1 MTNLVL
7 YRYSN
12 LMLQKFADNFMWI
25 LMFVLLVN
33 ISQRKLDHSEKKR
46 FATIYIAA
54 LLLIY
59 NVLIIIVLM
68 RGLPTYLGYVAL
80 IVPISLGIIFRDRV
94 WPFRLHCKKCG
105 VKMKYERVIG
115 GDENLCES
123 CWLEEH
129 PEEAEKRKQKEE
141 EKLLKEIEKETFNC
155 PDSVDEIDW
164 DAWDPEERCVL
175 SYVKEGDKVLLINKK
190 QGIGKG
196 LVNGPGGH
204 IELEETAIEA
214 AYRELEEETGYTTEN
229 LEYVGTLNFQF
240 KDGLSMRGY
249 VYLGEGATGELKDNE
264 EATPF
269 WCPINELPL
278 DKMWEDDKLWLD
290 RALKGEKFV
299 GNFIFDGEKMLSHD
313 VVFE

>member
-1 MTNLVL
+1 
-7 YRYSN
+7 
-12 LMLQKFADNFMWI
+12 
-25 LMFVLLVN
+25 MFVLLVN

>member
-1 MTNLVL
+1 
-7 YRYSN
+7 
-12 LMLQKFADNFMWI
+12 
-25 LMFVLLVN
+25 MFVLLVN

-59 NVLIIIVLM
+59 NVLIIIVLTKE
-68 RGLPTYLGYVAL
+68 LPTYLGYVAL

-105 VKMKYERVIG
+105 VKMKYERIIG

-129 PEEAEKRKQKEE
+129 PEEAEKKRQKEE
-141 EKLLKEIEKETFNC
+141 EKLLKEQENNTFVC

-175 SYVKEGDKVLLINKK
+175 AYVKEGDKVLLINKK

-196 LVNGPGGH
+196 LINGPGGH

-214 AYRELEEETGYTTEN
+214 AYREFEEETGYTAEN

-249 VYLGEGATGELKDNE
+249 VYLGEGAKGELRDND

>member
-1 MTNLVL
+1 
-7 YRYSN
+7 
-12 LMLQKFADNFMWI
+12 MLQIFADNFMWF
-25 LMFVLLVN
+25 LMFVLLIN

-54 LLLIY
+54 LLLLY
-59 NVLIIIVLM
+59 NILVVLVIIKE
-68 RGLPTYLGYVAL
+68 LPTYLGYVA
-80 IVPISLGIIFRDRV
+80 IIIPIAIGYIFRDKV
-94 WPFRLHCKKCG
+94 WPFRLHCKSCNK
-105 VKMKYERVIG
+105 KLDFNHIIG
-115 GDENLCES
+115 GDENLCND
-123 CWLEEH
+123 CWLEAH
-129 PEEAEKRKQKEE
+129 PEEAEKKRKQEE
-141 EKLLKEIEKETFNC
+141 EKLLQEEEENKFVC
-155 PDSVDEIDW
+155 PDTVEELDW

-175 SYVKEGDKVLLINKK
+175 AYVKKDNKVLLINKK

-196 LVNGPGGH
+196 LINGPGGH

-214 AYRELEEETGYTTEN
+214 AYREFTEETGYTTEN

-249 VYLGEGATGELKDNE
+249 VYIGEDAEGELKDNE

-278 DKMWEDDKLWLD
+278 DKMWEDDKLWLE
-290 RALKGEKFV
+290 RALNGEKFV

-313 VVFE
+313 ITFE

>member
-1 MTNLVL
+1 
-7 YRYSN
+7 
-12 LMLQKFADNFMWI
+12 MLQKFADNFMWI

-80 IVPISLGIIFRDRV
+80 IVPISLGIYFRDKV

-129 PEEAEKRKQKEE
+129 PEEAEKKRQKEE
-141 EKLLKEIEKETFNC
+141 EKLLKEQETEVFVC

-214 AYRELEEETGYTTEN
+214 AYREFEEETGYTAEN

-249 VYLGEGATGELKDNE
+249 VYLGEGATGELRDND

-269 WCPINELPL
+269 WCSIDELPL

-299 GNFIFDGEKMLSHD
+299 GNFIFDGEKMLSHE
-313 VVFE
+313 VIFE

>member
-1 MTNLVL
+1 
-7 YRYSN
+7 
-12 LMLQKFADNFMWI
+12 MLQKFADNFMWI

-68 RGLPTYLGYVAL
+68 NELPTYLGYVAL

-129 PEEAEKRKQKEE
+129 PEEAEKKRQKEE
-141 EKLLKEIEKETFNC
+141 EKLLKEQETEVFVC

-196 LVNGPGGH
+196 LINGPGGH

-214 AYRELEEETGYTTEN
+214 AYREFEEETGYTTEN

-249 VYLGEGATGELKDNE
+249 VYLGEGAKGELRDND

-299 GNFIFDGEKMLSHD
+299 GNFIFDGEKMLSHE

>member
-1 MTNLVL
+1 
-7 YRYSN
+7 
-12 LMLQKFADNFMWI
+12 MLQKFADNFMWI

-59 NVLIIIVLM
+59 NVLIIIVLTKE
-68 RGLPTYLGYVAL
+68 LPTYLGYVAL

-105 VKMKYERVIG
+105 VKMKYERIIG

-129 PEEAEKRKQKEE
+129 PEEAEKKRQKEE
-141 EKLLKEIEKETFNC
+141 EKLLKEQENNTFVC

-175 SYVKEGDKVLLINKK
+175 AYVKEGDKVLLINKK

-196 LVNGPGGH
+196 LINGPGGH

-214 AYRELEEETGYTTEN
+214 AYREFEEETGYTAEN

-249 VYLGEGATGELKDNE
+249 VYLGEGAKGELRDND

>member
-1 MTNLVL
+1 
-7 YRYSN
+7 
-12 LMLQKFADNFMWI
+12 MLQKFADNFMWI

-59 NVLIIIVLM
+59 NVLIIIVLTKE
-68 RGLPTYLGYVAL
+68 LPTYLGYVAL

-129 PEEAEKRKQKEE
+129 PEEAEKKRQKEE
-141 EKLLKEIEKETFNC
+141 EKLLKEQENNTFVC

-175 SYVKEGDKVLLINKK
+175 AYVKEGDKVLLINKK

-196 LVNGPGGH
+196 LINGPGGH

-214 AYRELEEETGYTTEN
+214 AYREFEEETGYTAEN

-249 VYLGEGATGELKDNE
+249 VYLGEGAKGELRDND

>member
-1 MTNLVL
+1 
-7 YRYSN
+7 
-12 LMLQKFADNFMWI
+12 MLQKFADNFMWI

-68 RGLPTYLGYVAL
+68 RELPTYLGYVAL
-80 IVPISLGIIFRDRV
+80 IVPISLGIYFRDKV

-129 PEEAEKRKQKEE
+129 PEEAEKKRQKEE
-141 EKLLKEIEKETFNC
+141 EKLLKEQETEVFVC

-214 AYRELEEETGYTTEN
+214 AYREFEEETGYTAEN

-249 VYLGEGATGELKDNE
+249 VYLGEGATGELRDND

-269 WCPINELPL
+269 WCSIDELPL

-299 GNFIFDGEKMLSHD
+299 GNFIFDGEKMLSHE
-313 VVFE
+313 VIFE